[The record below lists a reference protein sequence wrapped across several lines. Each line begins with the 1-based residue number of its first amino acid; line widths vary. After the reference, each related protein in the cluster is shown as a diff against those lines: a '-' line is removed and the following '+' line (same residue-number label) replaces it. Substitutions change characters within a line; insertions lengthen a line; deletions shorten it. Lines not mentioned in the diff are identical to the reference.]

1 MTRVN
6 ENHRL
11 NLACMHTSVSR
22 FWVQFIG
29 AEIEKIKF
37 HIDIYTQSRLV
48 VINFG
53 HNYYSYAHIADVFQ
67 ISGDENKYAEMKL
80 VPFPSLKW
88 IWLFFRV
95 VGIFFYYFPSSS
107 FVSSYF
113 SCAWF
118 ICSQSLDQRAF
129 RRRLISKWKSFLLDG
144 PLFGTTKTVMKLS
157 RAAIYNQINWGVGE
171 NSLMANSTIWNDQK
185 ERADIISLST
195 IVIVNGTDQTVVT
208 NNPPCLSQH
217 CTLLGCSVEQIQQ
230 TVKNSYV
237 WANMCM
243 KCVQSFL

>member
-1 MTRVN
+1 M
-6 ENHRL
+6 
-11 NLACMHTSVSR
+11 NL
-22 FWVQFIG
+22 
-29 AEIEKIKF
+29 
-37 HIDIYTQSRLV
+37 
-48 VINFG
+48 VI
-53 HNYYSYAHIADVFQ
+53 
-67 ISGDENKYAEMKL
+67 
-80 VPFPSLKW
+80 FPCCWYFFLLFSFFLFCFF
-88 IWLFFRV
+88 LFFLRV
-95 VGIFFYYFPSSS
+95 IYM
-107 FVSSYF
+107 F
-113 SCAWF
+113 SKLG
-118 ICSQSLDQRAF
+118 STDQRAF
-129 RRRLISKWKSFLLDG
+129 RRRLITKWKSFLLDG

-217 CTLLGCSVEQIQQ
+217 CTLLGCSVKQIQQ

-237 WANMCM
+237 WANVCM